1 MIQIFVKVV
10 TGSLMHAAIAGI
22 ATAGC
27 PGPEVTSTSRLL
39 SPGRDGHEIRW
50 GDGFS
55 DRGQRKTAPLDRTV
69 AREGLLNRLPQSLRD
84 RSCRA
89 CSTAD
94 GLNGF
99 AVVPL
104 GAGL

>member
-10 TGSLMHAAIAGI
+10 TGPLTRAAIAGI

-39 SPGRDGHEIRW
+39 SPGGDGHEIRW

-55 DRGQRKTAPLDRTV
+55 DREQRKTSSLNRKGCTEA
-69 AREGLLNRLPQSLRD
+69 LLN
-84 RSCRA
+84 
-89 CSTAD
+89 
-94 GLNGF
+94 
-99 AVVPL
+99 
-104 GAGL
+104 